1 MSLTEKKKASNARY
15 MAKNW
20 EQINFKVPKG
30 TKALIQQLSMLEDE
44 SMMRY
49 IVRACYMRA
58 RNAGADSS
66 IIDGLPWCDDLRD
79 GDKET

>member
-1 MSLTEKKKASNARY
+1 MPYNDAMKRAQSKYKSQKREKITL
-15 MAKNW
+15 
-20 EQINFKVPKG
+20 EFPQG
-30 TKALIQQLSMLEDE
+30 TKEILKQLSMLEDE
-44 SMMRY
+44 SVTRY

-79 GDKET
+79 RDKET

>member
-1 MSLTEKKKASNARY
+1 MPYNEKKRASNERWNKEN
-15 MAKNW
+15 MEKLGLNL
-20 EQINFKVPKG
+20 PKG
-30 TKALIQQLSMLEDE
+30 TKELLKQLSMLEDE
-44 SMMRY
+44 SVTRY

-79 GDKET
+79 GNKET